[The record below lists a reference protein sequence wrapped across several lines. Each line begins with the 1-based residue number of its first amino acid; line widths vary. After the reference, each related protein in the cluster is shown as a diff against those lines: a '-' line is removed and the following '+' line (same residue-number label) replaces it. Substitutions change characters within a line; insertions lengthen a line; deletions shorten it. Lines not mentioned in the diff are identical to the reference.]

1 MQKSKL
7 FRPMIPGENLTV
19 NGKNYPWHRPPQ
31 YAEFDDA
38 FEFFTDTVFGDHERL
53 SSISLLASNG
63 LSALAITQTLLIQA
77 VGAGKISPD
86 MSILIA
92 GPVYK
97 TLTKM
102 LTALNVRHLTG
113 YDTQEEMA
121 EYLQYMESKQYLKD
135 MESSSKYK
143 LTAEQKEE
151 MERITDEA
159 MEEIPEGGLMGAPT
173 GEEPVQIPMDAS
185 EKGLVMAQ
193 EKTEEGKA

>member
-38 FEFFTDTVFGDHERL
+38 FEFFTDSVLGDHKRL
-53 SSISLLASNG
+53 SSLSLLASSG
-63 LSALAITQTLLIQA
+63 LSALAITQTLLIQS

-102 LTALNVRHLTG
+102 FDSLGVRYLSG
-113 YDTQEEMA
+113 YDTPDEMA
-121 EYLQYMESKQYLKD
+121 DYLKYMESKQYLKE
-135 MESSSKYK
+135 MGSASKFK
-143 LTAEQKEE
+143 LTKEQQNE
-151 MERITDEA
+151 MERITEEA

-173 GEEPVQIPMDAS
+173 GEDKIEIPVDAS
-185 EKGLVMAQ
+185 EKGLAMAQ
-193 EKTEEGKA
+193 EETEEGKA